1 MRGSRIRR
9 MAVAGRRDALSFRHF
24 ATFALHSAGSAA
36 VPGRVAASS
45 AATAEQTKNLADR

>member
-9 MAVAGRRDALSFRHF
+9 MAVADRRAALSFRHF
-24 ATFALHSAGSAA
+24 ATHAAGSAA